1 MSGAQI
7 QTDRGASP
15 ATSPPILKLSGL
27 SKTFGSQTAVANLS
41 LEINRNEV
49 IGLIGE
55 NGAGKSTLLKILT
68 GVHQPDSGV
77 IEVNGHPVRLRS
89 AQDATLH
96 GIGIVHQEQSLFTNL
111 TVAENIE
118 MGTGADGSAAT
129 RGGFYRWGQINAE
142 AAECLARIGS
152 PIDPRSLVGDLTFA
166 QRQMVEIA
174 RTIHVARL
182 SAARDGGAPLV
193 ILDEPTSVLE
203 RAESEILEQEIAK
216 LREFG
221 AVIFVSHRLEEVLRI
236 CDRIVVMRHGHL
248 VADRPSAEVTEA
260 DLFRLMIG
268 HETRAANRPARATT
282 AETQPALAVAGLGR
296 KGAFQDVA
304 LTVLP
309 GQITTIVGAF
319 GSGREELCRAL
330 FGAEGFDTGTMT
342 VAGEAVRN
350 WSVRKA
356 VAAGIAYLPAE
367 RGVEGIVGGLSAERN
382 LTLTFPGDSRKG
394 GFLIPRLRRK
404 MAEAWFE
411 RFDVRPRDPALPLER
426 FSGGNQQKVAL
437 AKWLVG
443 KPGVLILDHPLR
455 GLDPGA
461 AETVKLRIR
470 EACSAGAGVILL
482 ADTLE
487 EALDMG
493 HEVLVMRD
501 GRVVARFD
509 LAIETP
515 TTLDLLEKMV

>member
-1 MSGAQI
+1 MMNAQI
-7 QTDRGASP
+7 QTERGVTP
-15 ATSPPILKLSGL
+15 AVAGPILKLSGL
-27 SKTFGSQTAVANLS
+27 TKSFGAQTAVAGLS
-41 LEINRNEV
+41 LEIRRNEV

-68 GVHQPDSGV
+68 GVHQPDSGS
-77 IEVNGHPVRLRS
+77 IEVNGQPVRLRS
-89 AQDATLH
+89 PQEATQH

-111 TVAENIE
+111 TVAENIV
-118 MGTGADGSAAT
+118 MGGGAGGSAAT
-129 RGGFYRWGQINAE
+129 RGGLYRWGRINAE
-142 AAECLARIGS
+142 AGEVLARIGS
-152 PIDPRSLVGDLTFA
+152 AIDPRSVVGNLTFA

-174 RTIHVARL
+174 RTIHVARQ
-182 SAARDGGAPLV
+182 SSGAPLV

-203 RAESEILEQEIAK
+203 RAESEILEREIAK
-216 LREFG
+216 LSELG

-248 VADRPSAEVTEA
+248 VADRPSAGVTEA

-268 HETRAANRPARATT
+268 HDIRASNRPPRSIANG
-282 AETQPALAVAGLGR
+282 QPVLQAQGLTR
-296 KGAFQDVA
+296 KGAFRDVS
-304 LTVLP
+304 LTVVP
-309 GQITTIVGAF
+309 GRITAIVGAF

-330 FGAEGFDTGTMT
+330 FGAEGFDSGTLT
-342 VAGEAVRN
+342 VAGQPVRRWN
-350 WSVRKA
+350 VRKA
-356 VAAGIAYLPAE
+356 VAAGLAYLPAE

-382 LTLTFPGDSRKG
+382 LTLTHPGESRRG
-394 GFLIPRLRRK
+394 LVFVPNLRRK

-411 RFDVRPRDPALPLER
+411 RLDVRPRDPALPLER

-443 KPGVLILDHPLR
+443 NPKVLILDHPLR

-461 AETVKLRIR
+461 SETVNQRIR
-470 EACSAGAGVILL
+470 EACSNGAGVILL

-487 EALDMG
+487 EALDLG
-493 HEVLVMRD
+493 HDVLVMRD
-501 GRVVARFD
+501 GAVAARFD
-509 LAIETP
+509 LTRETP